1 MKTKLKDIE
10 TTLSN
15 ISNINNTFRYSLK
28 MADKK
33 IASVFMFWYTTHPGD
48 VVILRNTS
56 LDKIKLELNKCDFS
70 HKLRSHKS
78 PPFMEVLKLVHGGI

>member
-33 IASVFMFWYTTHPGD
+33 KVAVFMFWYTTHPED

-78 PPFMEVLKLVHGGI
+78 PPFMEVLKSIHGDI